1 MLVVFNNTI
10 CPGNLIWVRSRNE
23 SKPGIGHSQVRPVSG
38 FSEPASPAA
47 GHESPGLQVVLGPC
61 SAGPRAARGNP
72 PAPQPGA
79 SLVRRVPSGSTR
91 SNRSAG
97 RETKPTN
104 SRGRVSKSM
113 SAPPPG
119 AIVHRSVTRGGGS
132 AAVVGG
138 IADRAISTGIS
149 NEAMKNPGQ
158 LATDFGKGVLGMA
171 RLVKPMSTPA

>member
-119 AIVHRSVTRGGGS
+119 AIVRRSVTRGGSS
-132 AAVVGG
+132 AG
-138 IADRAISTGIS
+138 IMERDGLELPARAGCRRSEWLPSERHILSFS
-149 NEAMKNPGQ
+149 SAN
-158 LATDFGKGVLGMA
+158 
-171 RLVKPMSTPA
+171 RRYPAPIR